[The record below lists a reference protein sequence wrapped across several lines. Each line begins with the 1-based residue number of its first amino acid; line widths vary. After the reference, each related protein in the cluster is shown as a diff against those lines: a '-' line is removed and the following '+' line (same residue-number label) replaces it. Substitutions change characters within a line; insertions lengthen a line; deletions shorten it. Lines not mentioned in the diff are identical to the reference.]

1 MPKRFN
7 TAPELPRVRRRIGRD
22 TTEAMVTV
30 LALACSAGVFGVMI
44 RWEFF
49 DITTQSEYDF
59 MRNAFLISS
68 GLLWLMVIRLELT
81 SKSKAESL
89 YAIQMKEYEIMRTQ
103 WLEIASEK
111 MVYDAKKAT
120 QPLEIVQNREPIIVQ
135 VPEKEKK
142 SKDK

>member
-1 MPKRFN
+1 
-7 TAPELPRVRRRIGRD
+7 
-22 TTEAMVTV
+22 MVTV